1 MGGDQPTLVGWGWTP
16 SMGICAPLFGVGEE
30 LGVKLL
36 GSGSPR
42 LVSKMWGGPKE
53 PGVVPKNLGWSQR
66 AQDDPQ
72 GWEAPW
78 VFPMSLER
86 SPRSGMIPK
95 SPRWFPEKLGG
106 TGEEEKNLP
115 LGTGAAN
122 QGARGEEGPLVVDVG
137 QDPQLWGGWR
147 RLPAHRDW
155 SPFPKPISVPPR
167 GVQEAQ
173 GGLSTVAGGPGT
185 AGASCISNG
194 QRSEPRR

>member
-78 VFPMSLER
+78 VVPMSLER

-106 TGEEEKNLP
+106 TGEEEKISLWEQE
-115 LGTGAAN
+115 LQTKL
-122 QGARGEEGPLVVDVG
+122 QTKEHGERKGP
-137 QDPQLWGGWR
+137 WW
-147 RLPAHRDW
+147 
-155 SPFPKPISVPPR
+155 
-167 GVQEAQ
+167 
-173 GGLSTVAGGPGT
+173 
-185 AGASCISNG
+185 
-194 QRSEPRR
+194 